1 MAELTELEEK
11 LAEVMGLAQAA
22 QGLTKKVGGMVEDER
37 LAGMLDRMGEE
48 AAETEERC
56 TQLADE
62 LDGKKTALQEKARE
76 TKQEA
81 ESMAKDY
88 LGDDADA
95 LDGFEFMIMAEGG
108 ELVLRRD
115 RGRDEREDR
124 RAGGG
129 ASSSSGRS
137 PSSSAISRTRAA
149 PPSSWQPSRRRPQRS
164 PRKLSERSEISSGCS
179 STTKWLAP
187 GTTSSWIESTVA
199 TARSTDASGMTWSR
213 SPNRISVGTA

>member
-95 LDGFEFMIMAEGG
+95 LDGFEFMIMAEAG
-108 ELVLRRD
+108 ELGHVEIV
-115 RGRDEREDR
+115 GAMSEKAGEQKVRELVEWAKPIQQRHFEDTR
-124 RAGGG
+124 RA
-129 ASSSSGRS
+129 A
-137 PSSSAISRTRAA
+137 
-149 PPSSWQPSRRRPQRS
+149 
-164 PRKLSERSEISSGCS
+164 LE
-179 STTKWLAP
+179 LA
-187 GTTSSWIESTVA
+187 GQQA
-199 TARSTDASGMTWSR
+199 
-213 SPNRISVGTA
+213 